1 MLKNIKL
8 VFITIFFAGFLEAQ
22 TLPLDP
28 EFLSELPPELTETL
42 LNNAEQREEKVEPF
56 VTPNSAIQKINSSVE
71 RIQSELDAVKSSMLR
86 NYADP
91 SENELVIF

>member
-8 VFITIFFAGFLEAQ
+8 VFITIFFVGFLEAQ
-22 TLPLDP
+22 NLPLDP

-56 VTPNSAIQKINSSVE
+56 VTPNSAIQKINSSVD

-91 SENELVIF
+91 SEN